1 MRSQPETGVE
11 LKAGEAGL
19 EVTLQQGLRTWIMDQ
34 RSGSSTRALVGES
47 IVIYAALQPP
57 CSHFTMGTRRWRPLR
72 AQTRLSG
79 RGGNAECRSER
90 SIPRSEAAWTLPV
103 CSSANLRLLG
113 QCRGGQKTMC
123 CWLQRWWSPSDGCSQ
138 RGPCSS
144 SSTSHFAML
153 QEGDWEGH
161 RALLGAEE
169 MMLCSGCVGP
179 CVPLWAKCP
188 LYMLFHQHKGICL
201 ASHC

>member
-1 MRSQPETGVE
+1 MGIYPVSRPGGSNSKAKQALPHAPSRGLVGRTHSPNSHAKFDAGSISALSTRGRQSVHYNSSARSRNR
-11 LKAGEAGL
+11 K
-19 EVTLQQGLRTWIMDQ
+19 VTLHMGPDVSCLRHCRNLRPQ
-34 RSGSSTRALVGES
+34 AR
-47 IVIYAALQPP
+47 
-57 CSHFTMGTRRWRPLR
+57 RPLH
-72 AQTRLSG
+72 SH
-79 RGGNAECRSER
+79 
-90 SIPRSEAAWTLPV
+90 
-103 CSSANLRLLG
+103 CSRRLLG
-113 QCRGGQKTMC
+113 QGRGGQKTMC

-188 LYMLFHQHKGICL
+188 LYRLFHQPKGICL
-201 ASHC
+201 ASQS

>member
-1 MRSQPETGVE
+1 
-11 LKAGEAGL
+11 
-19 EVTLQQGLRTWIMDQ
+19 
-34 RSGSSTRALVGES
+34 
-47 IVIYAALQPP
+47 
-57 CSHFTMGTRRWRPLR
+57 
-72 AQTRLSG
+72 
-79 RGGNAECRSER
+79 
-90 SIPRSEAAWTLPV
+90 
-103 CSSANLRLLG
+103 
-113 QCRGGQKTMC
+113 MC
-123 CWLQRWWSPSDGCSQ
+123 CWLQRWWSPSDGLFS

-188 LYMLFHQHKGICL
+188 LYRLFHQLKGRGL
-201 ASHC
+201 ATQS

>member
-1 MRSQPETGVE
+1 MPC
-11 LKAGEAGL
+11 AGAEHRHLRGSTTPL
-19 EVTLQQGLRTWIMDQ
+19 LTLCDGHSPLATTPRADKT
-34 RSGSSTRALVGES
+34 SG
-47 IVIYAALQPP
+47 Y
-57 CSHFTMGTRRWRPLR
+57 
-72 AQTRLSG
+72 
-79 RGGNAECRSER
+79 GGNAECRSER
-90 SIPRSEAAWTLPV
+90 SIPRRAACIATCVDFILIPFSFALTQPLTFVRSEAAWTLPV

-113 QCRGGQKTMC
+113 QGRGGQKTMC

-153 QEGDWEGH
+153 QEGNWEGH

-188 LYMLFHQHKGICL
+188 L
-201 ASHC
+201 

>member
-1 MRSQPETGVE
+1 MPQREIDTKARGVHSHMRRLHSDPLLIRSQPLTFV
-11 LKAGEAGL
+11 
-19 EVTLQQGLRTWIMDQ
+19 
-34 RSGSSTRALVGES
+34 
-47 IVIYAALQPP
+47 
-57 CSHFTMGTRRWRPLR
+57 
-72 AQTRLSG
+72 
-79 RGGNAECRSER
+79 
-90 SIPRSEAAWTLPV
+90 RSEAAWTLPV

-113 QCRGGQKTMC
+113 QGRGGQKTMC

-161 RALLGAEE
+161 RGSVRCACEE
-169 MMLCSGCVGP
+169 MMICSGCVGP

-188 LYMLFHQHKGICL
+188 LYRLFHQPKGICL
-201 ASHC
+201 ASRQS

>member
-1 MRSQPETGVE
+1 M
-11 LKAGEAGL
+11 L
-19 EVTLQQGLRTWIMDQ
+19 
-34 RSGSSTRALVGES
+34 SSSSE
-47 IVIYAALQPP
+47 
-57 CSHFTMGTRRWRPLR
+57 LR
-72 AQTRLSG
+72 AP
-79 RGGNAECRSER
+79 RGAASMRCG
-90 SIPRSEAAWTLPV
+90 SIHATLLHGSV
-103 CSSANLRLLG
+103 NRTVVLCIHYTLLHVSFSANLRRLG
-113 QCRGGQKTMC
+113 QGRGGQKTMC

-169 MMLCSGCVGP
+169 MMLCSGCAGP
-179 CVPLWAKCP
+179 SVPLWAKCP
-188 LYMLFHQHKGICL
+188 LYRLFHQHKGICL

>member
-1 MRSQPETGVE
+1 MPQREIDTKARGVHSHMRRLHSDPLLIRSQPLTFVTG
-11 LKAGEAGL
+11 
-19 EVTLQQGLRTWIMDQ
+19 
-34 RSGSSTRALVGES
+34 
-47 IVIYAALQPP
+47 
-57 CSHFTMGTRRWRPLR
+57 
-72 AQTRLSG
+72 
-79 RGGNAECRSER
+79 
-90 SIPRSEAAWTLPV
+90 EAAWTLPV

-113 QCRGGQKTMC
+113 QGRGGQKTMC

-188 LYMLFHQHKGICL
+188 KSMYQAKPGRL
-201 ASHC
+201 AAQVLLKWG